1 MLNFLSYS
9 GSFRNLVDISFVCAM
24 GPPGGGRNPI
34 TPRLARHFN
43 YLSFTELEDSS
54 KFKLAE
60 REGEG
65 GMLMSVYV
73 RGGQGGRGGC
83 VRNIW
88 EEIKEKLSSYSFLAG
103 FFPPSSMLGWASSQ
117 TGRSCAH
124 ILLTAPYQCTRPS
137 QQSCSQHLPNHTI
150 PST

>member
-73 RGGQGGRGGC
+73 RGGGGGGGC
-83 VRNIW
+83 VRKIFGRR
-88 EEIKEKLSSYSFLAG
+88 SR
-103 FFPPSSMLGWASSQ
+103 
-117 TGRSCAH
+117 RSCQVIH
-124 ILLTAPYQCTRPS
+124 SLQDFFHHHQCLDGPVPRPGEAVPT
-137 QQSCSQHLPNHTI
+137 SC
-150 PST
+150 